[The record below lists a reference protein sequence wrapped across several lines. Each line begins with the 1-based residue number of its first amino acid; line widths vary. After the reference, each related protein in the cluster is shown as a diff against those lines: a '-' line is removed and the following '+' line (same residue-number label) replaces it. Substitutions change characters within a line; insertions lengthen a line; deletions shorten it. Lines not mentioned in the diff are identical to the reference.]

1 MKKLISHPYAMLTL
15 VALIWGANAVA
26 GKLAVGHVSPMM
38 LTLLRWIV
46 ACAVL
51 TPFAWS
57 HARHDWPMIRPRLP
71 LLIAL
76 GIFGFSVFNAL
87 FYLALTYTSALN
99 VVIEQASMP
108 LVVFALSFVLFRTAV
123 TRWQMIGFV
132 VTITGVA
139 VTASHGDLSALASLQ
154 LNRGDALMLLAVLL
168 YAGFTVGIRAKP
180 PIHWL
185 SLIFV
190 LSLSALVSSVPLAA
204 VEAAYGGMILPDS
217 RGWAIV
223 VFAALLPSIV
233 SQSLYVRAIELIGAN
248 RANLFTNLTPIFGA
262 ILAILVV
269 GEKPYPYH
277 AVALGL
283 VLGGIVLAERRSA
296 REEVEASPGTL

>member
-1 MKKLISHPYAMLTL
+1 MPQRLGHPYVLLTF

-38 LTLLRWIV
+38 LTLLRWVV

-51 TPFAWS
+51 APFAWP
-57 HARHDWPMIRPRLP
+57 HVRRDWQLIRQHLP
-71 LLIAL
+71 LLVAL
-76 GIFGFSVFNAL
+76 GIFGFSVFNAM

-108 LVVFALSFVLFRTAV
+108 LIVFALSFLLFRTPV
-123 TRWQMIGFV
+123 TRWQMAGFV
-132 VTITGVA
+132 LTLLGVA
-139 VTASHGDLSALASLQ
+139 VTASHGDLTTLLELE
-154 LNRGDALMLLAVLL
+154 LNRGDALMLVAVLL

-190 LSLSALVSSVPLAA
+190 LSISALVVSVPLAA
-204 VEAAYGGMILPDS
+204 VEAARGGLLLPDAE
-217 RGWAIV
+217 GWAII

-233 SQSLYVRAIELIGAN
+233 SQSLYIRSVELIGAN
-248 RANLFTNLTPIFGA
+248 RANIFTNLTPLFGA
-262 ILAILVV
+262 GLAILIV
-269 GEKPYPYH
+269 GEEPHPYH
-277 AVALGL
+277 AVAMGL
-283 VLGGIVLAERRSA
+283 VLGGIVLAERRVPKTA
-296 REEVEASPGTL
+296 VVRA

>member
-1 MKKLISHPYAMLTL
+1 MKNHLSHPYAMLTL

-38 LTLLRWIV
+38 LTVLRWIV

-51 TPFAWS
+51 APFAWPN
-57 HARHDWPMIRPRLP
+57 ARRDWPLIRPRLP
-71 LLIAL
+71 FLIAL
-76 GIFGFSVFNAL
+76 GVFGFSLFNAL

-139 VTASHGDLSALASLQ
+139 VTASHGDLSALASLE

-168 YAGFTVGIRAKP
+168 YAGFTVGIRSKP

-190 LSLSALVSSVPLAA
+190 LSLSALASSVPLAA
-204 VEAAYGGMILPDS
+204 IEAANGAMILPDAQ
-217 RGWAIV
+217 GWAIV

-248 RANLFTNLTPIFGA
+248 RANLFTNLTPVFGA

-269 GEKPYPYH
+269 GEEPHPYH
-277 AVALGL
+277 ALALSL
-283 VLGGIVLAERRSA
+283 VLGGIVLAERRSGRKTVA
-296 REEVEASPGTL
+296 ASHKP

>member
-1 MKKLISHPYAMLTL
+1 MKNRLAHPYAMLTL

-51 TPFAWS
+51 APFAWP
-57 HARHDWPMIRPRLP
+57 HARRDWPLIRPRLP
-71 LLIAL
+71 FLIAL
-76 GIFGFSVFNAL
+76 GVFGFSLFNAL
-87 FYLALTYTSALN
+87 FYFALTYTSALN

-108 LVVFALSFVLFRTAV
+108 LIVFALSFILFCTPV

-139 VTASHGDLSALASLQ
+139 VTASHGDLSALASLE
-154 LNRGDALMLLAVLL
+154 LNRGDALMLLAVLF
-168 YAGFTVGIRAKP
+168 YAGFTVGIRSKP

-190 LSLSALVSSVPLAA
+190 LSLSALAASFPLAA
-204 VEAAYGGMILPDS
+204 IEAASGAMILPDA
-217 RGWAIV
+217 RGWGV
-223 VFAALLPSIV
+223 VIFAALLPSIV

-248 RANLFTNLTPIFGA
+248 RANLFTNMTPVFGA
-262 ILAILVV
+262 ILAILVI
-269 GEKPYPYH
+269 GEEPHPYH
-277 AVALGL
+277 ALALGL
-283 VLGGIVLAERRSA
+283 VLGGIVIAERRSGRKTA
-296 REEVEASPGTL
+296 PALPPTL